1 MFSKFFIDRPIF
13 ALVISIVIILLGVL
27 AMPIL
32 PIEKTPDITPPTV
45 MVNAFYPGADAETI
59 AKTVAM
65 PLEEKINGVED
76 MLYMSS
82 KSSDDGS
89 MTITVT
95 FEVGTDIDMATVLVQ
110 NRVAMAESALPE
122 DVIRQGINVSKQST
136 NFVMVVNVKSP
147 EETYDTLF
155 ISNYINTQIKDV
167 LSRVDG
173 VGNVVVFGAQ
183 DFGMRIWMDPEKLKS
198 RNLTTQDVV
207 NVINEQNVQVSAG
220 QIGAPPVNKGLQ
232 FQYTVK
238 AQGRLSDPEE
248 FANIILKVENGKI
261 LKLKDVARI
270 ELGAQSYAS
279 YSELDGKPCVS
290 IGIFQLPGA
299 NALNISKT
307 VRVEMEKLKK
317 VFPPDIDYDMVYDA
331 TNFITA
337 SLKEVI
343 QTLFITVLLVVLTV
357 FVFLEDWR
365 ATLIPTAAIPVSLI
379 GTFAAMY
386 LFGMSI
392 NTLTLFGLVLVIGI
406 VVDDAIVVV
415 ENVMRI
421 MEEEKLPAKEA
432 TAKAMGQ
439 ITGPVIATTLVLL
452 AVFVPTMLIG
462 GVSGRLYKQF
472 AITIS
477 IATIF
482 SSINALTLS
491 PALCGLMLKQV
502 DTKKRNFF
510 FKAFN
515 NFFSTL
521 TNSYMTIV
529 GSLLRKTFYV
539 MLVFVAMGILTIS
552 GLKNLPTSFLPNEDE
567 GFFMAQ
573 VKLPE
578 GASLERTRVSLD
590 KANKILLETEGVG
603 HFITIGG
610 FSIFDGTNS
619 SSSGTLIAIMD
630 PWDKRKKEHMH
641 VENVVQKVS
650 GQLMM
655 IGDGFGMAI
664 APPPIMG
671 LGFAGGIEMQIQVR
685 AGLGFEALHN
695 SGKELMFAGMSDPVL
710 ERAISVFNADVP
722 QLFLNIDRTKAKTL
736 DVPLTNIYHTLQTC
750 LGGMYIND
758 FNMFGRTFKV
768 MAQADQQF
776 RNELDDILQLEVR
789 NNKGDMVPLRT
800 LLTVAETAGPQSVT
814 HFNLY
819 PSSMV
824 MGGPKPGFSSGQ
836 AMDQLAS
843 ICEEQLP
850 AGMKYEWSGIS
861 YQEQA
866 AGSQGGIIFLMA
878 AVFVFLFL
886 AAQYESWSIP
896 IAILMSVP
904 IAIFDA
910 VMFTMARGYDNNTY
924 TQIGLVLL
932 IGLASKTSI
941 LLVEFAKQ
949 YHEDGHTIM
958 EAATAAARLRFRP
971 ILMTALSFVLG
982 VVPLVVATGAGAA
995 ARKALGTA
1003 VFGGMLMATVVGIFM
1018 MPVFYLVVQKA
1029 TDKVLRKTRKTS

>member
-1 MFSKFFIDRPIF
+1 
-13 ALVISIVIILLGVL
+13 
-27 AMPIL
+27 
-32 PIEKTPDITPPTV
+32 
-45 MVNAFYPGADAETI
+45 
-59 AKTVAM
+59 
-65 PLEEKINGVED
+65 
-76 MLYMSS
+76 
-82 KSSDDGS
+82 
-89 MTITVT
+89 
-95 FEVGTDIDMATVLVQ
+95 
-110 NRVAMAESALPE
+110 
-122 DVIRQGINVSKQST
+122 
-136 NFVMVVNVKSP
+136 
-147 EETYDTLF
+147 
-155 ISNYINTQIKDV
+155 
-167 LSRVDG
+167 
-173 VGNVVVFGAQ
+173 
-183 DFGMRIWMDPEKLKS
+183 
-198 RNLTTQDVV
+198 
-207 NVINEQNVQVSAG
+207 
-220 QIGAPPVNKGLQ
+220 
-232 FQYTVK
+232 
-238 AQGRLSDPEE
+238 
-248 FANIILKVENGKI
+248 
-261 LKLKDVARI
+261 
-270 ELGAQSYAS
+270 
-279 YSELDGKPCVS
+279 
-290 IGIFQLPGA
+290 
-299 NALNISKT
+299 
-307 VRVEMEKLKK
+307 
-317 VFPPDIDYDMVYDA
+317 
-331 TNFITA
+331 
-337 SLKEVI
+337 
-343 QTLFITVLLVVLTV
+343 
-357 FVFLEDWR
+357 
-365 ATLIPTAAIPVSLI
+365 
-379 GTFAAMY
+379 
-386 LFGMSI
+386 
-392 NTLTLFGLVLVIGI
+392 
-406 VVDDAIVVV
+406 
-415 ENVMRI
+415 
-421 MEEEKLPAKEA
+421 
-432 TAKAMGQ
+432 
-439 ITGPVIATTLVLL
+439 
-452 AVFVPTMLIG
+452 
-462 GVSGRLYKQF
+462 
-472 AITIS
+472 
-477 IATIF
+477 
-482 SSINALTLS
+482 
-491 PALCGLMLKQV
+491 
-502 DTKKRNFF
+502 
-510 FKAFN
+510 
-515 NFFSTL
+515 
-521 TNSYMTIV
+521 
-529 GSLLRKTFYV
+529 
-539 MLVFVAMGILTIS
+539 
-552 GLKNLPTSFLPNEDE
+552 LPTSFLPNEDE

-650 GQLMM
+650 SQLMM

-671 LGFAGGIEMQIQVR
+671 LGFAGGIEMQIQDR
-685 AGLGFEALHN
+685 AGLGFETLHN
-695 SGKELMFAGMSDPVL
+695 SGRGLMFAGMSDPVL
-710 ERAISVFNADVP
+710 ARAISVFNAEVP
-722 QLFLNIDRTKAKTL
+722 QLFLDIDRTKAKTL

-768 MAQADQQF
+768 MAQADQEF
-776 RNELDDILQLEVR
+776 RNEIDDILQLEVR

-800 LLTVAETAGPQSVT
+800 LLMVAETAGPQSVT

-904 IAIFDA
+904 IAIFGA

-982 VVPLVVATGAGAA
+982 VVPLVVATGAGAV

-1018 MPVFYLVVQKA
+1018 MPVFYLVVQKV
-1029 TDKVLRKTRKTS
+1029 TDKVLKNN